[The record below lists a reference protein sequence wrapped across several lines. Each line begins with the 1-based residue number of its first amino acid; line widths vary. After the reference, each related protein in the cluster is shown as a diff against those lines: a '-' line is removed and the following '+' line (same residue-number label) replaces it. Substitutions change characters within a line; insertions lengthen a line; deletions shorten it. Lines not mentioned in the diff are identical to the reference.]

1 MKTKLTLLSTQQ
13 EFSTHVPLPVKIT
26 VIEGYV
32 VNDCLLT
39 TRFHDG
45 AAYVV
50 VAMEILNADGT
61 PL

>member
-1 MKTKLTLLSTQQ
+1 MKTKLTLLATQQ
-13 EFSTHVPLPVKIT
+13 DHSTHVPLPAKIT
-26 VIEGYV
+26 IIEGYV

>member
-1 MKTKLTLLSTQQ
+1 MA
-13 EFSTHVPLPVKIT
+13 
-26 VIEGYV
+26 
-32 VNDCLLT
+32 NDCLLT